1 MTVVQS
7 SRRNIP
13 LRSSASSPDGVA
25 NQGNSSPDWV
35 RLSGASAIALGLRS
49 GRFSRE
55 FDFGGI
61 NFLLNY
67 EDGCRS
73 DCSYCGLARTR
84 PGTYED
90 KSFIRVEWP
99 LVSTDEAV
107 ERMATRQDRL
117 TRLCISMVTH
127 PFAYRD
133 TCEITAR
140 IRRQVRT
147 PLSILVAPPT
157 LNRRRVEELAS
168 LGVDMI
174 GVGLDAST
182 EALFRSHR
190 TEVPAGGAG
199 LSWDKYWSVV
209 SDSRDVFGPWKV
221 NCHVLVGLGETDLD
235 LVELFLRLREMQVLS
250 YLFCFNPE
258 PDSRLGGH
266 PKSSLTRWR
275 RIQLVKDLIETGQ
288 VAKGDLRFD
297 PEGALVGLRA
307 DPNALEQVVG
317 AGEVFMTNGCPGEKG
332 EPGCTRPYGSYRPSE
347 QFRDFPFKPSEQDM
361 CQIREELALNEILE
375 GVN

>member
-1 MTVVQS
+1 
-7 SRRNIP
+7 
-13 LRSSASSPDGVA
+13 
-25 NQGNSSPDWV
+25 
-35 RLSGASAIALGLRS
+35 
-49 GRFSRE
+49 
-55 FDFGGI
+55 
-61 NFLLNY
+61 
-67 EDGCRS
+67 
-73 DCSYCGLARTR
+73 
-84 PGTYED
+84 
-90 KSFIRVEWP
+90 
-99 LVSTDEAV
+99 
-107 ERMATRQDRL
+107 
-117 TRLCISMVTH
+117 
-127 PFAYRD
+127 
-133 TCEITAR
+133 
-140 IRRQVRT
+140 
-147 PLSILVAPPT
+147 
-157 LNRRRVEELAS
+157 
-168 LGVDMI
+168 
-174 GVGLDAST
+174 
-182 EALFRSHR
+182 
-190 TEVPAGGAG
+190 
-199 LSWDKYWSVV
+199 
-209 SDSRDVFGPWKV
+209 
-221 NCHVLVGLGETDLD
+221 VGLGETDLD

-288 VAKGDLRFD
+288 VAKSDLRFD